1 MTVNSASCVSVSGR
15 GSAPTNPLQ
24 VLPTALIQTVT
35 TYLPTEEAWL
45 LARVCR
51 SFCGALRFLQPTE
64 AGGVVIGQQALA
76 EYRSP
81 APGLRPGQATAMDRI
96 ATRINAIREQ
106 LRALEEMPEAPDNE
120 QQRAALRQELRRL
133 ELLAIPS
140 QSCFRFSEAALGLI
154 SDYTHGPN
162 PERPSAFTYH
172 PRPMTLTAIS
182 TYTWNRVIGKLPN
195 QRSSLETKALLNE
208 LCPITGKTLGE
219 SHMLVVIPPAVD
231 GTPFTLRRLTHRAIN
246 PINGN
251 TATKINIWWD
261 QILAD
266 LGDVPIPPG
275 EYLLF
280 LGSFPGTKGKTTDQQ
295 LEVFEPFRQANPEYR
310 VATDMEVLI
319 PMIFTFAQ
327 SGASDIR
334 LFFNEYVRT
343 CTILKGC
350 RLAVGG
356 FGSDWPCVHYYFH
369 GAYANDFIGLA
380 VVRAGGSSP
389 ALGT

>member
-15 GSAPTNPLQ
+15 GSAPMTPLQ

-51 SFCGALRFLQPTE
+51 SFRASLRSLQPTE
-64 AGGVVIGQQALA
+64 AGGVVIAQQALA

-140 QSCFRFSEAALGLI
+140 QSCFRFSEAALDLI

-182 TYTWNRVIGKLPN
+182 TYTWNRVIGKVPN
-195 QRSSLETKALLNE
+195 QRISSLLNQPC
-208 LCPITGKTLGE
+208 LITGKTLGE

-251 TATKINIWWD
+251 KATTINIWWD
-261 QILAD
+261 QILLN

-295 LEVFEPFRQANPEYR
+295 LEVFESFRQANPQYR

-319 PMIFTFAQ
+319 PMIVTFAQ
-327 SGASDIR
+327 SGTSDIR

-356 FGSDWPCVHYYFH
+356 FGSDWPDVDDY
-369 GAYANDFIGLA
+369 LA
-380 VVRAGGSSP
+380 LTMP
-389 ALGT
+389 LTT